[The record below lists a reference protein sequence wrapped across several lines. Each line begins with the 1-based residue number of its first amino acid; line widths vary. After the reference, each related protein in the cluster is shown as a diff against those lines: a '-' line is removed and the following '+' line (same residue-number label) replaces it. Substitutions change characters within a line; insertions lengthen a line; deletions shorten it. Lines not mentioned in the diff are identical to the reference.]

1 MEALKIG
8 ELTAPIPVVQGGMG
22 VGISMS
28 GLASAVAAAGG
39 IGTISAAQIGFA
51 DAEFE
56 KAPVETNLRVLKEE
70 IKKAKKKAG
79 DGIIAVNIMAATRFY
94 ERYVLAALEAEADM
108 IVSGA
113 GLPMALPELAAGS
126 AAKLVPIVSSV
137 KSADVICR
145 YWAKKYRRGPD
156 MIIIEGPLAGGHLGF
171 GSEQLQHIDEMDYD
185 TEIVSIIH
193 KVEEYEKSFEKKIPV
208 VIAGGIYERKDL
220 EHACSLGASGVQIGT
235 RFVTTF
241 ECDASQAYKEAYLQA
256 EKKDI
261 LIVKSPVGM
270 PGRAIRNKFVDRTQL
285 GRIPH

>member
-1 MEALKIG
+1 
-8 ELTAPIPVVQGGMG
+8 
-22 VGISMS
+22 
-28 GLASAVAAAGG
+28 
-39 IGTISAAQIGFA
+39 
-51 DAEFE
+51 
-56 KAPVETNLRVLKEE
+56 
-70 IKKAKKKAG
+70 
-79 DGIIAVNIMAATRFY
+79 
-94 ERYVLAALEAEADM
+94 
-108 IVSGA
+108 
-113 GLPMALPELAAGS
+113 
-126 AAKLVPIVSSV
+126 
-137 KSADVICR
+137 
-145 YWAKKYRRGPD
+145 

-285 GRIPH
+285 GRIPHKGCYQCISGCDPATTPYCITDALINAVKGSVDQGLIFCGANAFRSHRLESVRDIMKEFDYREG